1 MEFLTPG
8 EKLRKIRKEL
18 NMTQSDFADESMT
31 RSYVGMIEVGKRNL
45 NPSIAAL
52 IIEKLN
58 ARAKE
63 LNIEISID
71 EDYLTMSREEEA
83 ERYCKNIM
91 DNNPTEEQV
100 NSVIEI
106 SLKYGLKETG
116 ANGYKMLGDM
126 KFDQYQYLDAFLA
139 YNSSLDICKTIGKLD
154 IQCYLINRLG
164 ICKYYELDYVEA
176 LLYFNRAQ
184 QYAVEFNDINVEVN
198 AIFNI
203 ALTYNKMEKFEE
215 SKNYVDLYV
224 SKIHDFSDYEEMH
237 AQANILKSNC
247 MKSQG
252 NIEEAIFL
260 LKETLSNLKG
270 IRKDTEGMIYNN
282 LGGLYLA
289 KGDYDSSLNAFNKSE
304 NIRVEYDEA
313 LLSHTI
319 IHKAELYIEKELY
332 TEATLLL
339 KMGCD
344 IAKKYNDNYYLILGY
359 NFLIDVYEKLD
370 KLEKAEEVYHS
381 IIALADKK
389 DNSLELLKAYLKLA
403 DLYIKQNRSGDARN
417 IIKLSQKIS
426 GNQ

>member
-63 LNIEISID
+63 LNVEISID

-91 DNNPTEEQV
+91 ENNPTEEQV

-106 SLKYGLKETG
+106 TLKYGLKETG
-116 ANGYKMLGDM
+116 ANAYKVLGDM
-126 KFDQYQYLDAFLA
+126 KFNKYQYLDAFLA
-139 YNSSLDICKTIGKLD
+139 YNNSLDICKTIGKLD

-164 ICKYYELDYVEA
+164 ICKYYEIDYVEA

-184 QYAVEFNDINVEVN
+184 QYAVEFNDTNVEID

-203 ALTYNKMEKFEE
+203 ALTYNKMRKLEE
-215 SKNYVDLYV
+215 SKIHVDLYI
-224 SKIHDFSDYEEMH
+224 SKIHDFSDYDEMH

-247 MKSQG
+247 MRLQG
-252 NIEEAIFL
+252 NIEKAILL
-260 LKETLSNLKG
+260 LKETLSNLKN
-270 IRKDTEGMIYNN
+270 IRKDTEGMIYSN
-282 LGGLYLA
+282 LGSLYLD
-289 KGDYDSSLNAFNKSE
+289 KGDYDNSLSVFNKSE
-304 NIRVEYDEA
+304 TIRIEHDEA

-319 IHKAELYIEKELY
+319 IHKAELYIKKELY

-339 KMGCD
+339 NMGCD

-359 NFLIDVYEKLD
+359 NFLIEIYEKLG
-370 KLEKAEEVYHS
+370 KLEKAEEVYHN
-381 IIALADKK
+381 IIDLADKK
-389 DNSLELLKAYLKLA
+389 YNSLELLKAYLRLA
-403 DLYIKQNRSGDARN
+403 DLYIKQNKIEDARN

-426 GNQ
+426 GK

>member
-45 NPSIAAL
+45 NPSIAR
-52 IIEKLN
+52 IILEKLN

-63 LNIEISID
+63 LNVEISID

-116 ANGYKMLGDM
+116 ASAYRVMGDM
-126 KFDQYQYLDAFLA
+126 KYEEYHYLDAFLA
-139 YNSSLDICKTIGKLD
+139 YNNSLDICKTIGKLD

-164 ICKYYELDYVEA
+164 MCKYDELDYVEA
-176 LLYFNRAQ
+176 LLYFTRAQ
-184 QYAVEFNDINVEVN
+184 QYAVELNNYDIEVK

-203 ALTYNKMEKFEE
+203 ALTYKKMKKLEEAKKYVEIYINKING
-215 SKNYVDLYV
+215 SN
-224 SKIHDFSDYEEMH
+224 DYEEMY
-237 AQANILKSNC
+237 AKGNILKSNC
-247 MKSQG
+247 IKAQG
-252 NIEEAIFL
+252 NIEEAIVI
-260 LKETLSNLKG
+260 LKETVSNFKG
-270 IRKDTEGMIYNN
+270 ITKYTEGMIYNN
-282 LGGLYLA
+282 LGGLYLD
-289 KGDYDSSLNAFNKSE
+289 KGDYDNSLSAFNKSE
-304 NIRVEYDEA
+304 SIRIEYDESSLA
-313 LLSHTI
+313 HTI

-332 TEATLLL
+332 TEAILLL

-344 IAKKYNDNYYLILGY
+344 IAQKYNDNFYLILGY
-359 NFLIDVYEKLD
+359 KLLIEIYQKLNKID
-370 KLEKAEEVYHS
+370 KAEELYYK
-381 IIALADKK
+381 IIDLADEKY
-389 DNSLELLKAYLKLA
+389 NSLELLNAYLKLVE
-403 DLYIKQNRSGDARN
+403 LYIKQNKLEEAAN

-426 GNQ
+426 GNW